1 MVVDEQT
8 GVIKGIREGIAVIQ
22 AKSNGFCGEA
32 VVRVE
37 DNPSVTVDFA
47 SITRTVDPSTF
58 GYILTPNYNVPDSR
72 MTLLGPLLNRET
84 IPAQNFQAI
93 SDLDGS
99 YYIYEDSILQRS
111 LESYQRAKANG
122 LKWYM
127 LLGMSPSWAA
137 PSKGPIDSWKNEAKK
152 SPVEQARFK
161 QYIKDVLQYYKDHG
175 AKPDFAD
182 LTNEYWTGTEETFK
196 GNWEALHEVF
206 PDFIPAVGPGGVGFD
221 GIPDFYIPFA
231 SSNQITLEGP
241 AWHEFWVHDRY
252 ATFNHLQERKK

>member
-1 MVVDEQT
+1 MTKSTYIVSKNYTIRSKIFQVDSNGVLLENIVPVVFSSSNSSIMVVDEQT

-37 DNPSVTVDFA
+37 ANPSVTVDFA

-127 LLGMSPSWAA
+127 L
-137 PSKGPIDSWKNEAKK
+137 
-152 SPVEQARFK
+152 
-161 QYIKDVLQYYKDHG
+161 
-175 AKPDFAD
+175 
-182 LTNEYWTGTEETFK
+182 
-196 GNWEALHEVF
+196 
-206 PDFIPAVGPGGVGFD
+206 
-221 GIPDFYIPFA
+221 
-231 SSNQITLEGP
+231 
-241 AWHEFWVHDRY
+241 WV
-252 ATFNHLQERKK
+252 